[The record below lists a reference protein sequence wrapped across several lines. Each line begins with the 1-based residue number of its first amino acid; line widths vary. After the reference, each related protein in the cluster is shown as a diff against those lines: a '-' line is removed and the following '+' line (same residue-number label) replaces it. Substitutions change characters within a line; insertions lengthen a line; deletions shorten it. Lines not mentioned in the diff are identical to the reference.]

1 MWFVKVDLDSGS
13 MRGRQYLIQWWP
25 IQVIYVYTTLN
36 LIQLTRLGPG
46 KWPHFA
52 DDILKLITVGE
63 NACIWS
69 HVSLEYVTSVW
80 VSD

>member
-1 MWFVKVDLDSGS
+1 MWFVNVDLGSGS
-13 MRGRQYLIQWWP
+13 MCGRQYLIQRWP
-25 IQVIYVYTTLN
+25 IQVIYVYETLN

-63 NACIWS
+63 NVCIWS
-69 HVSLEYVTSVW
+69 HVSLEYVLNPMV
-80 VSD
+80 